1 MEDMWRQVFPSGVSP
16 KRMLLSGAAM
26 AYIDIVSPVVAALKS
41 LLSITGISSPPD
53 ELDANLLASI
63 YLLS

>member
-1 MEDMWRQVFPSGVSP
+1 
-16 KRMLLSGAAM
+16 MLLSGAAM